1 VDRDQPVT
9 AVNTMEEVLAT
20 STAPQRFS
28 VFLLGVFSA
37 TALALA
43 AVGLYGAIAYSVAER
58 TREMGIRIA
67 LGAAKRDI
75 LRMIVGQGLA
85 LALAGLAIGTVAS
98 LALTRLMSGLLFQ
111 TDAADPASFAASAL
125 LFAAIA
131 ALASYLPARRATR
144 VDPTEALRYE

>member
-1 VDRDQPVT
+1 
-9 AVNTMEEVLAT
+9 
-20 STAPQRFS
+20 
-28 VFLLGVFSA
+28 
-37 TALALA
+37 
-43 AVGLYGAIAYSVAER
+43 
-58 TREMGIRIA
+58 MGIRMA
-67 LGAAKRDI
+67 LGAATGDI

-85 LALAGLAIGTVAS
+85 LALAGMGIGVLAA

-111 TDAADPASFAASAL
+111 LSAADPASFAASAL